1 MSVWREW
8 GGVVLVA
15 FALVPVAALVAAGL
29 AALRMRRGASRE
41 IAWRHSAAEIG
52 MLITTAPWVWMILT
66 PRDAPGQVFLIPFSD
81 LPNQLAE
88 GAGFIAYQVGGNL
101 LVFAGLGALA
111 PIRWAVMRGVGRLLL
126 LGAACSATVEILQ
139 YALDLGR
146 VSSVDD
152 VLVNA
157 TGVALAALASRP
169 WWTAGDPARI
179 NDRSVSA

>member
-29 AALRMRRGASRE
+29 AALRMRRGVPRE
-41 IAWRHSAAEIG
+41 TAWHDSAAEIG
-52 MLITTAPWVWMILT
+52 MLATTAPWIWMILT
-66 PRDAPGQVFLIPFSD
+66 PLDAPGQVFLVPFSD
-81 LPNQLAE
+81 LPNQAAE
-88 GAGFIAYQVGGNL
+88 GLGFLTYQVGGNL

-111 PIRWAVMRGVGRLLL
+111 PVRWPALRGIGRVSL
-126 LGAACSATVEILQ
+126 LGAAASAIVETLQ

-146 VSSVDD
+146 VASIDD

-157 TGVALAALASRP
+157 AGAGLAALLSRP
-169 WWTAGDPARI
+169 WWRPAPVRDHAPI
-179 NDRSVSA
+179 A